1 MSSRLI
7 PLFFLLI
14 SSVSN
19 CQIEDL
25 SFGTPE
31 TFDIMTWNIEQF
43 PKNGQT
49 TVNYVSDIIQ
59 NLEMDIIAIQ
69 EVDNINYFDQMVAG
83 LSLYEGYLESEW
95 FAGLAYIYNS
105 EVIQI
110 NDLYEIY
117 TTSQYWSAFPRSPM
131 VMDLNYYDHRIIIIN
146 NHYKCCGDGI
156 FNSGDSGDEETRR
169 YQANLLLKA
178 YIDENFSDE
187 NVILLGDL
195 NDDISETAQNNVF
208 QMFIE
213 DAGNYLFADYEIA
226 TGTSANWSFPNWP
239 SHLDHVLITNELFS
253 EFENEESEV
262 KTIKI
267 DDYLSGWSEYDQNIS
282 DHRPVALKL
291 NMDVGLS
298 VNDIN
303 DNDAIFWNTPNPF
316 KTQTVFKL
324 NDLAEDQKIE
334 IYTAVGQKITT
345 LYKLFGL
352 NTITWNAENFTNGIY
367 IAKLII
373 NNQQVGSKKLVLMK

>member
-1 MSSRLI
+1 
-7 PLFFLLI
+7 
-14 SSVSN
+14 
-19 CQIEDL
+19 
-25 SFGTPE
+25 
-31 TFDIMTWNIEQF
+31 
-43 PKNGQT
+43 
-49 TVNYVSDIIQ
+49 
-59 NLEMDIIAIQ
+59 
-69 EVDNINYFDQMVAG
+69 
-83 LSLYEGYLESEW
+83 
-95 FAGLAYIYNS
+95 
-105 EVIQI
+105 
-110 NDLYEIY
+110 
-117 TTSQYWSAFPRSPM
+117 M

-298 VNDIN
+298 VNDT
-303 DNDAIFWNTPNPF
+303 IFWNTPNPF

-324 NDLAEDQKIE
+324 NDFAEDQKIE

-345 LYKLFGL
+345 LHKLFGL

>member
-1 MSSRLI
+1 
-7 PLFFLLI
+7 
-14 SSVSN
+14 
-19 CQIEDL
+19 
-25 SFGTPE
+25 
-31 TFDIMTWNIEQF
+31 
-43 PKNGQT
+43 
-49 TVNYVSDIIQ
+49 
-59 NLEMDIIAIQ
+59 
-69 EVDNINYFDQMVAG
+69 
-83 LSLYEGYLESEW
+83 
-95 FAGLAYIYNS
+95 
-105 EVIQI
+105 
-110 NDLYEIY
+110 
-117 TTSQYWSAFPRSPM
+117 
-131 VMDLNYYDHRIIIIN
+131 
-146 NHYKCCGDGI
+146 
-156 FNSGDSGDEETRR
+156 
-169 YQANLLLKA
+169 
-178 YIDENFSDE
+178 
-187 NVILLGDL
+187 
-195 NDDISETAQNNVF
+195 
-208 QMFIE
+208 MFIE

-324 NDLAEDQKIE
+324 NDFAEDQKIE

-345 LYKLFGL
+345 LHKLFGL